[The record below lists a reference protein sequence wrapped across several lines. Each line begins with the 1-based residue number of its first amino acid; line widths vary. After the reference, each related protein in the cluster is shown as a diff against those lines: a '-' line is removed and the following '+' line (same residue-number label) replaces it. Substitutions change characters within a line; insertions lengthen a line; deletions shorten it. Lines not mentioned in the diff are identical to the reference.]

1 MERHISKEPFHPG
14 EYIKDGMEAAG
25 WTQDDLAE
33 ILGRSRQHINRL
45 LLGKTAITPDTAHE
59 LAKAFCTTAEL
70 WMNLQ
75 TSYELAAA
83 QKEDDDIQRR
93 AKIYSK
99 IPIRDVRARH
109 WIGDTRSVGDLE
121 SAVCRLLRISDIDQE
136 PTLKAAARMSTNYGQ
151 PANGAQLA
159 WMCRARELAEMCHV
173 AQFKKNNFEKGIADI
188 RSLAG
193 SPEDVRRVPKA
204 LAELGVRLVLLEHLP
219 KSKMDGV
226 AFWVNDSPAIALS
239 LRFDRLDNFWFTLMH
254 ELVHIKYQDVTV
266 IDVELE
272 HASTELPE
280 EEKRANSE
288 AADILVPKDKLE
300 SFIRRVHP
308 LYYKERVIEFARA
321 RGVHPSIVAGQLGHR
336 DPGLYR
342 KFVKLQSHVREH
354 LLGQA
359 ITDGWDN
366 FPSTN

>member
-1 MERHISKEPFHPG
+1 MERYISKEPFHPG
-14 EYIKDGMEAAG
+14 EYIKDGMEAVG

-33 ILGRSRQHINRL
+33 ILGRSRQHVNRL
-45 LLGKTAITPDTAHE
+45 LLGKTAITPVTAHE
-59 LAKAFCTTAEL
+59 LAKAFCTTPEL

-75 TSYELAAA
+75 TSYELAVA
-83 QKEDDDIQRR
+83 QKEDNDIQRR

-99 IPIRDVRARH
+99 IPIRDVRARQ
-109 WIGDTRSVGDLE
+109 WIGETRSIDDLE
-121 SAVCRLLRISDIDQE
+121 DAVCRLLRISDISQE

-151 PANGAQLA
+151 PANGAQMA
-159 WMCRARELAEMCHV
+159 WMCRARELAEMCNV
-173 AQFKKNNFEKGIADI
+173 AQFNQSDFEHGITDL

-193 SPEDVRRVPKA
+193 NPEDVRRVPKV
-204 LAELGVRLVLLEHLP
+204 LAELGVRFVLLEHLP

-272 HASTELPE
+272 HIPTGLPE
-280 EEKRANSE
+280 EEKRANDE
-288 AADILVPKDKLE
+288 AADILIPKDKLE
-300 SFIRRVHP
+300 SFIKRVHP
-308 LYYKERVIEFARA
+308 LYYRDRVMEFARA

-336 DPGLYR
+336 DASLYR
-342 KFVKLQSHVREH
+342 KFVKLQSHVREY

-359 ITDGWDN
+359 ITDGWGN
-366 FPSTN
+366 TP